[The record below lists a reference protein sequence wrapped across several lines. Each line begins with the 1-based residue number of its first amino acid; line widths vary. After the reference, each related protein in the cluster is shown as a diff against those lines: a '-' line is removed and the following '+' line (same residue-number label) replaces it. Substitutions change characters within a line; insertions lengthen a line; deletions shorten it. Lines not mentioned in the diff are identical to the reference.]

1 MEPILK
7 ILHVDTSITGEA
19 SVSRLLS
26 AEIVEAQRRLHP
38 GAEVI
43 VRDLA
48 ARPFVHLSGSHLLA
62 AQGAAPE
69 DPAVRDDLDAG
80 REALDEFLSA
90 DVVVVGAPMYNFG
103 IPSQLKAWIDRLAVR
118 GVTFRYT
125 DQGPEGL
132 AGGKKLIIASSRGNF
147 YGPGAPAAAF
157 DHQET
162 YLKAVFGFLGIT
174 DVSFV
179 RAEGIALGD
188 EARDRAIAAARHEIE
203 AMADRVA
210 A

>member
-48 ARPFVHLSGSHLLA
+48 ARPFDHLSGSHLLA
-62 AQGAAPE
+62 AQGAAPV
-69 DPAVRDDLDAG
+69 DPAVREDLDAG
-80 REALDEFLSA
+80 RQALDEFLSA